1 MKKNLFIPVI
11 IFSLLGITNAQEGT
25 TTTTTTNGT
34 PENTEPTDNRE
45 KFQFGLKVGMSI
57 SNVYKSTG
65 NDFQADTKYGLT
77 GGALITIPI
86 DKYFGIQPEISYS
99 QKGYKGS
106 GRILDAPYEMTR
118 TSFFIDVPIQ
128 VAFKPTEFIKIL
140 AGPQF
145 SYLVKQ
151 RDEFTNSATSFAQSQ
166 EFNNDNLRKNILGFV
181 FGVDVNLKH
190 MVLGA
195 RAGYDLQKNNGDG
208 TSSTPRYK
216 NVCFWGTVGY
226 RFYRE

>member
-1 MKKNLFIPVI
+1 MVL
-11 IFSLLGITNAQEGT
+11 SLTGITNAQEGT
-25 TTTTTTNGT
+25 TTVTTTNGT
-34 PENTEPTDNRE
+34 GVNTDPTDNRE
-45 KFQFGLKVGMSI
+45 KFKFGLKAGMSI
-57 SNVYKSTG
+57 SNVYKATG

-77 GGALITIPI
+77 AGALLSIPI
-86 DKYFGIQPEISYS
+86 GKYFGLQPEFSVS

-106 GRILDAPYEMTR
+106 GRLLETPYEMTR
-118 TSFFIDVPIQ
+118 TSLYVDVPIQ
-128 VAFKPTEFIKIL
+128 FVVKATEFISIM

-151 RDEFTNSATSFAQSQ
+151 RDEFTSSSTSFAQSL

-208 TSSTPRYK
+208 TTSIPRYK
-216 NVCFWGTVGY
+216 NVCFLGTVGY
-226 RFYRE
+226 KFYKD